1 MGIKLSPEATFALL
15 LNDLKIPYEREY
27 CFNKPHSD
35 HRFDFAVAALK
46 LAFEVDGGAWVK
58 GRHNTAIGSM
68 GDDVKD
74 ILAWG
79 LGWRVIHIPSAWL
92 YHTRRKKAQKY
103 LIPYEDLKEL
113 IKIGYE
119 NEKLIAQDEPAE
131 RSPTRAIRGEIKK
144 GSTI

>member
-1 MGIKLSPEATFALL
+1 MGIKESPESCFAALL
-15 LNDLKIPYEREY
+15 DSLKIPYEREY
-27 CFNKPHSD
+27 YFNSPHSK
-35 HRFDFAVAALK
+35 HRFDFALVGLQI
-46 LAFEVDGGAWVK
+46 AFEVDGGVWVT
-58 GRHNTAIGSM
+58 GRHNTAMGSM

-74 ILAWG
+74 IIAWG

-119 NEKLIAQDEPAE
+119 NEK
-131 RSPTRAIRGEIKK
+131 
-144 GSTI
+144 STA